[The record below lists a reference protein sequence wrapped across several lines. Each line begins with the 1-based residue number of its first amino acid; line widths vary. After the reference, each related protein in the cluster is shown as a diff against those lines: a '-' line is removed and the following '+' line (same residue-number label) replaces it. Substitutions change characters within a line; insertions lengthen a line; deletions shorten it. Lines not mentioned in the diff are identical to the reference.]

1 MISVNVVGHIR
12 MIETFLP
19 LMRRSRGRKDGGRI
33 VNVTSTLARTF
44 LPMAAPYCLT
54 KSAMNAFSSCLR
66 RELAT
71 FNIDVVTV
79 EPGGVFSLSLCVSFL
94 FQLQFS
100 SWTRQTGSAI
110 EHVCD
115 GHLNTLT
122 KLTVSTVST
131 IFHRVLTSKCADMEI
146 FLVNLCQ
153 SCHQVSR
160 QCRPTR

>member
-79 EPGGVFSLSLCVSFL
+79 EPGGVFSLSLSVRFISVSVAVF
-94 FQLQFS
+94 
-100 SWTRQTGSAI
+100 
-110 EHVCD
+110 
-115 GHLNTLT
+115 
-122 KLTVSTVST
+122 KLDE
-131 IFHRVLTSKCADMEI
+131 ADW
-146 FLVNLCQ
+146 LR
-153 SCHQVSR
+153 H
-160 QCRPTR
+160 

>member
-79 EPGGVFSLSLCVSFL
+79 EPGNFTAATAITTGAGLLPPTASWQHLGDAVRQDYGPVA
-94 FQLQFS
+94 LQRLLHS
-100 SWTRQTGSAI
+100 VEAYRRVG
-110 EHVCD
+110 
-115 GHLNTLT
+115 
-122 KLTVSTVST
+122 VSTQRHLWS
-131 IFHRVLTSKCADMEI
+131 ADATLGMI
-146 FLVNLCQ
+146 TAASL
-153 SCHQVSR
+153 
-160 QCRPTR
+160 